1 MPAGMTASRRFSQA
15 ISEGDG
21 ISLIAVVE
29 GAGAASAAEQDG
41 AEALL
46 VNSGDERIL
55 RDIRAATALP
65 VLFFFDGERPE
76 ELEGAD
82 ACVVDARDADDEWLA
97 RIERELGDRFEL
109 VVRVDDDDSLVAV
122 LDELDPEL
130 FLLAAPSNRRDE
142 ALEHVLGLL
151 PDVPAGKL
159 AIAEVPDLTRE
170 ELAELERAGIDAVI
184 VDAGDVAGLAGEAS
198 AEP

>member
-21 ISLIAVVE
+21 ISLIARI
-29 GAGAASAAEQDG
+29 ASQSEASDAEEDG
-41 AEALL
+41 AEAL
-46 VNSGDERIL
+46 VVISGDARIL
-55 RDIRAATALP
+55 RDIRTATSLP
-65 VLFFFDGERPE
+65 VLFLFDGERPE

-82 ACVVDARDADDEWLA
+82 ACVVDGRDADDAWLE

-122 LDELDPEL
+122 LDRLDPEL
-130 FLLAAPSNRRDE
+130 FLLAAPPNRRDA

-159 AIAEVPDLTRE
+159 AIAEVPDLSHE
-170 ELAELERAGIDAVI
+170 ELEELERAGIDAVI
-184 VDAGDVAGLAGEAS
+184 VDADYVAELAEAS
-198 AEP
+198 EP